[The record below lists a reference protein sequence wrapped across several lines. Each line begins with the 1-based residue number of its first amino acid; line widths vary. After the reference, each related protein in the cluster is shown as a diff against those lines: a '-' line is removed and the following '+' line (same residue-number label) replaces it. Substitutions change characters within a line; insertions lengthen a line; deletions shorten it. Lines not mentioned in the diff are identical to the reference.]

1 MSGWTSG
8 RESNRAIESSGHGV
22 IEDIAEM
29 AVIESS
35 EDWIS
40 RTEVLV
46 KCNIKYRVT

>member
-1 MSGWTSG
+1 MSGLISG
-8 RESNRAIESSGHGV
+8 WESNRAIESSGYRV
-22 IEDIAEM
+22 IEEIGEI

-46 KCNIKYRVT
+46 KCNIKY